1 MTKTNN
7 FTHDVTN
14 DQHRA
19 ECGECAQLWAE
30 LDAISAEASL
40 LPTLTPSRDLWS
52 GIESRL
58 GGTSAGASGDPS
70 IAGVTSIAWYRSQT
84 FRLAIAA
91 SLLVATSSAVTWRV
105 ATGPALGS
113 AAGAPIVA
121 TATDSTDESAEE
133 SAVYLASFSA
143 SVAQMDHEISTLQKI
158 VTERRGSLDP
168 KTLDVVEKS
177 LAVIDAAIAESRAA
191 LEADPASQFL
201 AAQFTRAY
209 NSKLT
214 LLRDV
219 ATLRI
224 GI

>member
-1 MTKTNN
+1 M
-7 FTHDVTN
+7 
-14 DQHRA
+14 
-19 ECGECAQLWAE
+19 
-30 LDAISAEASL
+30 
-40 LPTLTPSRDLWS
+40 
-52 GIESRL
+52 
-58 GGTSAGASGDPS
+58 
-70 IAGVTSIAWYRSQT
+70 
-84 FRLAIAA
+84 
-91 SLLVATSSAVTWRV
+91 TWRV
-105 ATGPALGS
+105 ATGS

-219 ATLRI
+219 ATLPI